1 MRPLSRSLPSFISI
15 FLSLVLV
22 ACGGSSSDGDFGTAT
37 SAVNNPVTGGQPA
50 AQESGAPTATG
61 DTSTDGFNWTN
72 FRRRQ
77 LGLMALSRNSAIDRA
92 AQSHSNYQRANDVI
106 SHEET
111 RGLPG
116 FTGETVRDRLS
127 AAGYVLSGDY
137 AFGEVIS
144 ASGDTSGF
152 NAAEDLIA
160 AIYHRFVMF
169 QPSFREA
176 GAGTATVNG
185 GYTYFTLNLASTN
198 GLNTGLGS
206 GRIVNYPVDGQRNVP
221 TVFYSDFES
230 PDPVEDRNAV
240 GYPISVHA
248 DITSDVTV
256 QRFTITPRSGT
267 ALPVKLLSSATD
279 ANTTSSAAA
288 IVPLVVLSPNT
299 TYDVQFNGNVDGVA
313 VSRSWSFTTR

>member
-1 MRPLSRSLPSFISI
+1 MRQISRPLPAFVAIG
-15 FLSLVLV
+15 FSLVIA
-22 ACGGSSSDGDFGTAT
+22 ACGGGSSDSDVGIANN
-37 SAVNNPVTGGQPA
+37 AVDTPANGNQPVV
-50 AQESGAPTATG
+50 QESGAPAATG

-72 FRRRQ
+72 FRRSQ
-77 LGLMALSRNSAIDRA
+77 LGLTALTHNSAIDRA
-92 AQSHSNYQRANDVI
+92 AQNHSDYQRANDVI
-106 SHEET
+106 THEET
-111 RGLPG
+111 RGFSG
-116 FTGETVRDRLS
+116 FTGETVQERLV
-127 AAGYVLSGDY
+127 AAGYGLRGDY

-176 GAGTATVNG
+176 GAGTATVPD

-198 GLNTGLGS
+198 GLAAGLGS
-206 GRIVNYPVDGQRNVP
+206 RRIVAYPFDGQTNVP
-221 TVFYSDFES
+221 TIFYSDYES
-230 PDPVEDRNAV
+230 PDPVEDRNEV

-256 QRFTITPRSGT
+256 QTFTVAPRGAA
-267 ALPVKLLSSATD
+267 ALPVKLLSSTTD
-279 ANTTSSAAA
+279 THTTPSAAA

-299 TYDVQFNGNVDGVA
+299 TYDVQFTGLVDGVA